1 VPVLLSEVL
10 KDPKDTQPFFF
21 YHPKIKIPMESVTGV
36 GLPQVL
42 GTQVSLGNRTFPL
55 KTKATFQNETFSQND
70 IYHKVVEF

>member
-1 VPVLLSEVL
+1 
-10 KDPKDTQPFFF
+10 
-21 YHPKIKIPMESVTGV
+21 MESVTGV